1 MDYSTSGLPVLY
13 YLTSHELVVLSN
25 HLIFCCP
32 LLLPSIFPSIR
43 VVPSESVLCIRWP
56 KYRSFSFSMSF
67 QWIALLSIREKK
79 KLFLRIYKRI
89 FFMTLW
95 LAKLSLTVTQMH
107 THNCTLTIDKLVS
120 LKMNKFC
127 SLKVIMKNSQAIA

>member
-1 MDYSTSGLPVLY
+1 
-13 YLTSHELVVLSN
+13 
-25 HLIFCCP
+25 
-32 LLLPSIFPSIR
+32 
-43 VVPSESVLCIRWP
+43 
-56 KYRSFSFSMSF
+56 
-67 QWIALLSIREKK
+67 
-79 KLFLRIYKRI
+79 
-89 FFMTLW
+89 MTPW